1 MFQDISRDNAAR
13 TVSSLHP
20 TLDERLVPHMREHL
34 RKLKQILP
42 VISVSIMAL
51 RQQNAELDEDIAC
64 VLHQHAVDPLDLEI
78 EDLEGLLESLAV
90 AKPRKEAIA

>member
-1 MFQDISRDNAAR
+1 MFQDNTREITGH
-13 TVSSLHP
+13 TVTPLHS

-34 RKLKQILP
+34 RTLKRIMP

-51 RQQNAELDEDIAC
+51 RQQNAELDEDIAS

-78 EDLEGLLESLAV
+78 EGLEELLESLAT
-90 AKPRKEAIA
+90 KHRKEARS